1 MYLFTKLKMQNKDIK
16 ENVYIGKAK
25 GPINIALI
33 KYWGKDDEQ
42 LITPLNNSISLTLD
56 TNIFYTETK
65 VIFQENG
72 INDEKDKCD
81 KIQENII
88 SLKINGKISK
98 VNSRI
103 KNIFKKFFEL
113 KIPICQELSQ
123 KKLNIQIESIN
134 TFPIASGC
142 ASSASSMAALVLS
155 IFSALKIDNNDL
167 SKINLTKI
175 ARIGSG
181 SACRSIF
188 GGICEWI
195 KDGGDDSHAIQL
207 FDEKFWDLGVRLI
220 IVSQKEKDIS
230 SSLGMK
236 ITKETSELF
245 KYRINKV
252 VNDHLLK
259 LKKYLENKD
268 FNGLAEIIIKDSN
281 NFHACCRDSYPTINY
296 LNEESEYI
304 IKGVNLLN
312 KNIGKSIC
320 AYTFD
325 AGSNA
330 FIIYERI
337 NQKII
342 DEYFDF
348 ILGFSDKNIDEI
360 INIFENEKIK
370 IIKEEINTLILRRPP
385 KEKIIKQINF
395 KLGEGAKILE

>member
-1 MYLFTKLKMQNKDIK
+1 MKNNAF
-16 ENVYIGKAK
+16 IGKAK

-33 KYWGKDDEQ
+33 KYWGKEDEQ

-56 TNIFYTETK
+56 SNTFYTETK
-65 VIFQENG
+65 VIIQPLEEIGNENNQ
-72 INDEKDKCD
+72 IEK
-81 KIQENII
+81 NII
-88 SLKINGKISK
+88 TLKINGKESS

-103 KNIFKKFFEL
+103 KNIFKKFL
-113 KIPICQELSQ
+113 QLNIPICQELSR
-123 KKLNIQIESIN
+123 KKLNIQIESLN

-142 ASSASSMAALVLS
+142 ASSASSMAALVMAIS
-155 IFSALKIDNNDL
+155 SALNISKNNIISNLD
-167 SKINLTKI
+167 LTKF

-207 FDEKFWDLGVRLI
+207 YDKNYWDLGIKLI
-220 IVSQKEKDIS
+220 IVSQKEKEIS

-245 KYRINKV
+245 KYRISTV
-252 VNDHLLK
+252 VEKHILE
-259 LKKYLENKD
+259 LKKSLENKD
-268 FNGLAEIIIKDSN
+268 FNSLAEIIIKDSN

-304 IKGVNLLN
+304 IKGVTLLN
-312 KNIGKSIC
+312 KNFEKNIC

-330 FIIYERI
+330 FIIYERK
-337 NQKII
+337 NQKTI
-342 DEYFDF
+342 DDYFNF
-348 ILGFSDKNIDEI
+348 ILGFYDKGINELL
-360 INIFENEKIK
+360 NIFEKKISK
-370 IIKEEINTLILRRPP
+370 TLEEELNSLIIRKPP
-385 KEKIIKQINF
+385 KEKILKQINF
-395 KLGEGAKILE
+395 ILGEGTKILDE

>member
-1 MYLFTKLKMQNKDIK
+1 MEINEELEKP
-16 ENVYIGKAK
+16 YIGRAK

-33 KYWGKDDEQ
+33 KYWGKEDEQ

-65 VIFQENG
+65 VIIQTIDQKEDN
-72 INDEKDKCD
+72 NDETN
-81 KIQENII
+81 ENII
-88 SLKINGKISK
+88 HLKINEKTTK

-103 KNIFKKFFEL
+103 KNIFKKILNL
-113 KIPICQELSQ
+113 KNPICEKLSK
-123 KKLNIQIESIN
+123 KKLNIQIESKN

-142 ASSASSMAALVLS
+142 ASSASSMAALVVA
-155 IFSALKIDNNDL
+155 IISALEINNIPKIE
-167 SKINLTKI
+167 LTKI

-195 KDGGDDSHAIQL
+195 KEGGDESHAIQL
-207 FDEKFWDLGVRLI
+207 YDENYWDLGVKLI
-220 IVSQKEKDIS
+220 IVNQNEKDIS
-230 SSLGMK
+230 SSIGMK

-245 KYRINKV
+245 KYRINNIV
-252 VNDHLLK
+252 DQHLLK
-259 LKKYLENKD
+259 LKKSLKDKD
-268 FNGLAEIIIKDSN
+268 FNSLAEIIIKDSN

-304 IKGVNLLN
+304 IKSVVLLN
-312 KNIGKSIC
+312 NIYEYNIC

-330 FIIYERI
+330 FIIYERK

-342 DEYFDF
+342 DNYFNF
-348 ILGFSDKNIDEI
+348 IFGFSDKNIDELN
-360 INIFENEKIK
+360 INFGNNTEKNKEQINSLTLK
-370 IIKEEINTLILRRPP
+370 IREKVKIL
-385 KEKIIKQINF
+385 KQIDF
-395 KLGEGAKILE
+395 KLGEGTKILNDLE